1 MIGRTLRNRY
11 EIQELLGEGSTATV
25 YKGLDRR
32 LSRVVALKV
41 LLPHVRESARKR
53 FMQEATSSAQ
63 LNHPNIMAIYD
74 MDEEHGSHFL
84 VIEYVEG
91 ETLSAFVPSPPA
103 QVADI
108 GTQIAAAL
116 GYAHEREIIHR
127 DIKPANIKVTPAGQ
141 VKIMDLGLALPK
153 EAKRVTAEGMI
164 IGTPA
169 YLSPEQAQ
177 GLALDY
183 RTDLYSL
190 GVVLYEMATGV
201 LPFSSDDIPA
211 LLLQHVRQPPP
222 SLRQINPSIPL
233 ALESVILK
241 ALEKLPGRRF
251 QSGEAMASALR
262 ASVPNETARST
273 AESTLPGG
281 SGSPDRPTPTMAR
294 TSTAPLPPAPLRVLL
309 ADDHAVLRRSLAN
322 LLAQRDDL
330 MVVGEASDG
339 EAALQ
344 QALELLPDVLVLD
357 LNMPKMSGLEVL
369 PKVRSQAPSVRVLVL
384 TGRDED
390 WYITQALRSGAHG
403 YILKSDSENNLIESI
418 QKVGGGGMV
427 LGQGVA
433 EVVMGMVRTRGSET
447 KLNED
452 ERKVLLLIAGGLDND
467 KIAERL
473 NKPLTDVI
481 EILAGAMNKMGSKDR
496 HAAALAALRRGD
508 ILLDEL
514 HGLLDS
520 KPQ

>member
-1 MIGRTLRNRY
+1 MIGRTFRNRY

-32 LSRVVALKV
+32 LNRTVALKV

-53 FMQEATSSAQ
+53 FLQEATSSAA

-74 MDEEHGSHFL
+74 MDEEHGQAFL
-84 VIEYVEG
+84 VVEYVEG
-91 ETLSAFVPSPPA
+91 ETLTAYVPSDPGS
-103 QVADI
+103 VAEI
-108 GTQIAAAL
+108 GAQIAAAL
-116 GYAHEREIIHR
+116 DYAHQRQIIHR

-141 VKIMDLGLALPK
+141 VKIMDLGLALPR

-177 GLALDY
+177 GLPLDY

-190 GVVLYEMATGV
+190 GVVLYEMATGQ

-211 LLLQHVRQPPP
+211 LLMQHVRQNPTPPRAHAP
-222 SLRQINPSIPL
+222 DVPL

-241 ALEKLPGRRF
+241 ALEKNPARRF
-251 QSGEAMASALR
+251 QSGDAMAGALR
-262 ASVPNETARST
+262 GSVPNPDATATSSDAATR
-273 AESTLPGG
+273 AHQ
-281 SGSPDRPTPTMAR
+281 PTPTIAR
-294 TSTAPLPPAPLRVLL
+294 TGTGTLPAPPLRVLL
-309 ADDHAVLRRSLAN
+309 ADDHTMLRRSLAN
-322 LLAQRDDL
+322 LLSQRDDI

-344 QALELLPDVLVLD
+344 QALELIPDVLVLD
-357 LNMPKMSGLEVL
+357 LNMPKMGGLEVL
-369 PKVRSQAPSVRVLVL
+369 PHVRAKAPSVRVLVL

-390 WYITQALRSGAHG
+390 WYITQALRAGAHG
-403 YILKSDSENNLIESI
+403 YILKSDGENNLIESI
-418 QKVGGGGMV
+418 QKVGAGGMV

-433 EVVMGMVRTRGSET
+433 EVVMGMVRNRGGDT
-447 KLNED
+447 KLTED
-452 ERKVLLLIAGGLDND
+452 ERKVLLLVAGGYDNAV
-467 KIAERL
+467 IAERIGQ
-473 NKPLTDVI
+473 PLTTII
-481 EILAGAMNKMGSKDR
+481 EILASAMNKTGSKDR
-496 HAAALAALRRGD
+496 HNAALTALRRGD

-514 HGLLDS
+514 HTLE
-520 KPQ
+520 KK